1 MHPKIKAAP
10 SPSEYIPLET
20 TDDDSTT
27 YAKTRDPT
35 TNESTIT
42 ITIREIATNN
52 SPATTYTTTKD
63 PAVTNKSNTIDDPTT
78 ITIDTTS
85 LEPLTSYGGK
95 PPLPPPPSQPIS
107 DEQNYS
113 GVVSSLLSD
122 LLLTPSLSDLFVTAL
137 LVVLFGYMSILLI
150 QLSKFQQAVDPN
162 IQVHTASL
170 SLYNLSS
177 SQITTEGEIT
187 FNVTKPPD
195 CSAAFYDNLV
205 VSLFHMEKPL
215 SVANMESFFQ
225 NEIDH
230 TMVKAIFPR
239 TIAPVEK
246 PESGRMAR
254 DFNSSSSF
262 EFSFDVNAKGRLWQ
276 NYWKSEDVMGE
287 GRQMNVWCPDV
298 KVKIMMETGVGRMA
312 EPAKCTVKTYYD

>member
-20 TDDDSTT
+20 TADDSTT
-27 YAKTRDPT
+27 
-35 TNESTIT
+35 TID
-42 ITIREIATNN
+42 ITEIATNN
-52 SPATTYTTTKD
+52 SPTTTYTTTKD
-63 PAVTNKSNTIDDPTT
+63 AATKDPDVTNKSNTIDDPTT

-85 LEPLTSYGGK
+85 LEPLTSYGGE
-95 PPLPPPPSQPIS
+95 PPLPPPPSQTIS
-107 DEQNYS
+107 NEENDS
-113 GVVSSLLSD
+113 GVVSSLSD
-122 LLLTPSLSDLFVTAL
+122 LLLTTSLSDLFVTAFF
-137 LVVLFGYMSILLI
+137 VVCFGYLSILGI
-150 QLSKFQQAVDPN
+150 QISKFQRAVDPN
-162 IQVHTASL
+162 IQVHSASL
-170 SLYNLSS
+170 SLYNFSS

-195 CSAAFYDNLV
+195 CSAVFYDNLV

-225 NEIDH
+225 NENNH

-246 PESGRMAR
+246 PESGRTAR
-254 DFNSSSSF
+254 DFNSSSTF

-312 EPAKCTVKTYYD
+312 EPAKCKVKTYYD